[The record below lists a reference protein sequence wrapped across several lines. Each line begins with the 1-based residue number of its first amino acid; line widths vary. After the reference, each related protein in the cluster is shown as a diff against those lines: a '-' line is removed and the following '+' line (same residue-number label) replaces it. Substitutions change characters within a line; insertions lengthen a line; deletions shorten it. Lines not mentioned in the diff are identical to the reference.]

1 MGSGRLRAPLALDA
15 KAQKEKLLREMERGM
30 VPVTE
35 ALPHLKSPKEEPRL
49 TLAAAI
55 SEYMTTGKDARKDW
69 RKHTRQCYTLCLKLF
84 TEFCKKTYMDEND
97 GDDLRV
103 FKVFLRMQKT
113 SIGKYN
119 DPRTTYNHFL
129 NTVSFLNTYGCKK
142 LIPQSDWP
150 TYEEKKVVAYDP
162 EVLAHL
168 LQFADVDETDVLE
181 FFLGSIFGMVKGR
194 MWSGRTSICG
204 PKKSRSIASGNVIT
218 GR

>member
-15 KAQKEKLLREMERGM
+15 KARKEKLLREMECGM

-84 TEFCKKTYMDEND
+84 TEFCKKTCMDEND

-194 MWSGRTSICG
+194 MWSGRHQSADQ
-204 PKKSRSIASGNVIT
+204 RSQGL
-218 GR
+218 

>member
-1 MGSGRLRAPLALDA
+1 MDA
-15 KAQKEKLLREMERGM
+15 KARKEKLLREMERGM

-194 MWSGRTSICG
+194 MWSGRHQSADQ
-204 PKKSRSIASGNVIT
+204 RSQGL
-218 GR
+218 